1 MAQKYSLIFLA
12 ATPIVLLRHGLSPA
26 CAGNQRLECSTLIH
40 MFNSQTCLNSQ
51 PAAIGAYFGLK
62 SWRQDGTAR
71 VIITS
76 ARFACVT
83 GALKHQHAILRGD
96 VGAS

>member
-1 MAQKYSLIFLA
+1 MASHPLA
-12 ATPIVLLRHGLSPA
+12 QATRDWNAALGSGNTRSRGIVL
-26 CAGNQRLECSTLIH
+26 H
-40 MFNSQTCLNSQ
+40 MFNSQTCLNNQ
-51 PAAIGAYFGLK
+51 PVAIGAYFGLK
-62 SWRQDGTAR
+62 SWHQNDTAR

-83 GALKHQHAILRGD
+83 GALKHQHGILRGD

>member
-1 MAQKYSLIFLA
+1 
-12 ATPIVLLRHGLSPA
+12 
-26 CAGNQRLECSTLIH
+26 

-51 PAAIGAYFGLK
+51 PVAIGAYFGLK

-76 ARFACVT
+76 ARFASVT
-83 GALKHQHAILRGD
+83 GAGMLVHLNPRLGMVREYNED
-96 VGAS
+96 P

>member
-1 MAQKYSLIFLA
+1 
-12 ATPIVLLRHGLSPA
+12 
-26 CAGNQRLECSTLIH
+26 LIH

-51 PAAIGAYFGLK
+51 PVAIGAYFGLK

-71 VIITS
+71 VIIIS
-76 ARFACVT
+76 AQFACVT
-83 GALKHQHAILRGD
+83 GALKYQHGIPRGD

>member
-1 MAQKYSLIFLA
+1 M
-12 ATPIVLLRHGLSPA
+12 
-26 CAGNQRLECSTLIH
+26 
-40 MFNSQTCLNSQ
+40 
-51 PAAIGAYFGLK
+51 K

-83 GALKHQHAILRGD
+83 GALKHYYGILRGD
-96 VGAS
+96 IGAS

>member
-1 MAQKYSLIFLA
+1 
-12 ATPIVLLRHGLSPA
+12 
-26 CAGNQRLECSTLIH
+26 

-51 PAAIGAYFGLK
+51 PVAIGTYFGLK

-76 ARFACVT
+76 ARFACMT
-83 GALKHQHAILRGD
+83 GGVEVPAWDTARGCWYILTQG
-96 VGAS
+96 